1 MKLVHYWPFG
11 QVPEVAGEPTKSN
24 NIATPLRILSIVL
37 PARILPV
44 QKDSWREDLPAVYL
58 KFTSHQMNSRHN
70 GPRAESPREL
80 PHASGYHSLG
90 AFTLIELLVV
100 IAIIAILAAMLLPA
114 LAKAKSRAYAVN
126 DINNCKQTMLAATMY
141 CGDNGDFL
149 PAPGWYLKV
158 DSWAASANLAPLGPV
173 PANLFQQAY
182 NKQVSF
188 FTGDAPAGKPA
199 LLYQYLKNIKILNCP
214 QDVLNAD
221 YYKRGQFIN
230 SYVWNGAVVGYPP
243 TGIYAPTLKLS
254 MFKPSNILQW
264 ENDETQISYWND
276 FSNFP
281 LEGNN
286 GGAPTFSKRHGSA
299 AQIGR
304 FDGSAARVLMAD
316 INTWAHGT
324 NAPNDLWCKPTSA
337 NGH

>member
-1 MKLVHYWPFG
+1 MISRL
-11 QVPEVAGEPTKSN
+11 KSQG
-24 NIATPLRILSIVL
+24 IA
-37 PARILPV
+37 
-44 QKDSWREDLPAVYL
+44 
-58 KFTSHQMNSRHN
+58 
-70 GPRAESPREL
+70 SPYAL
-80 PHASGYHSLG
+80 PHSKENHGPG

-114 LAKAKSRAYAVN
+114 LAKAKSRTYAVN

-149 PAPGWYLKV
+149 PQPGWYLKV
-158 DSWAASANLAPLGPV
+158 DCWAASANLAPLGPV

-182 NKQVSF
+182 NKQVNF
-188 FTGDAPAGKPA
+188 FTGNAPVGKPA
-199 LLYQYLKNIKILNCP
+199 LLYQYLKNIKIMNCP
-214 QDVLNAD
+214 QDVLNAA
-221 YYKRGQFIN
+221 YYSRGEYIS

-243 TGIYAPTLKLS
+243 SNVYTPTFKIS
-254 MFKPSNILQW
+254 AFKPSNILQW
-264 ENDETQISYWND
+264 ENDETDLSAWND

-281 LEGNN
+281 LEGK
-286 GGAPTFSKRHGSA
+286 GTPSFSQRHGSA

-316 INTWAHGT
+316 INNWAYST
-324 NAPNDLWCKPTSA
+324 NSPNDLWCKPTSA

>member
-1 MKLVHYWPFG
+1 
-11 QVPEVAGEPTKSN
+11 
-24 NIATPLRILSIVL
+24 
-37 PARILPV
+37 
-44 QKDSWREDLPAVYL
+44 
-58 KFTSHQMNSRHN
+58 MNSRHKCP
-70 GPRAESPREL
+70 GIEFPHEL
-80 PHASGYHSLG
+80 PDSPGTHSQG

-149 PAPGWYLKV
+149 PEPGWYLKV
-158 DSWAASANLAPLGPV
+158 DCWAASANLAPLGPV
-173 PANLFQQAY
+173 PANIFQQAY
-182 NKQVSF
+182 NKQASF

-214 QDVLNAD
+214 QDVLNAA
-221 YYKRGQFIN
+221 YYSRGQFIN

-243 TGIYAPTLKLS
+243 SGVYTPTFKLS

-281 LEGNN
+281 LEGNS
-286 GGAPTFSKRHGSA
+286 GGAPTFSNRHGTS

-316 INTWAHGT
+316 INTWAHET
-324 NAPNDLWCKPTSA
+324 KAPNDLWCKPTSA